1 MKMVKDKK
9 LVVGADFAG
18 YPLKEAVVAHL
29 KAKGWEIEDVGVKS
43 PDDNDTENMFHR
55 VGLRIGAKNRRGRVR
70 ARAGVLRHGNGH
82 TYRGQQVPARTR
94 GRGRVGARG
103 AARDNRQRR

>member
-29 KAKGWEIEDVGVKS
+29 KAKGWEIEDV
-43 PDDNDTENMFHR
+43 
-55 VGLRIGAKNRRGRVR
+55 RRKV
-70 ARAGVLRHGNGH
+70 ARR
-82 TYRGQQVPARTR
+82 
-94 GRGRVGARG
+94 
-103 AARDNRQRR
+103 

>member
-29 KAKGWEIEDVGVKS
+29 KAKGW
-43 PDDNDTENMFHR
+43 DD
-55 VGLRIGAKNRRGRVR
+55 RRTW
-70 ARAGVLRHGNGH
+70 A
-82 TYRGQQVPARTR
+82 
-94 GRGRVGARG
+94 
-103 AARDNRQRR
+103 